1 MKKILLLTIP
11 FIFNCVS
18 LNAQGISGDWN
29 GLLEISGVKL
39 RLVFHLLQE
48 EGKWTASMDSPDQG
62 AFDIPATEAAFDPPL
77 LRIKI
82 AALLLEYSGTLSDN
96 GEEVRGTFIQGGA
109 SFPLKLQRAAIEA
122 PEPLGRPQEPIPP
135 FPYYTEEV
143 VFQNT
148 DAGISLAGTLSL
160 PQKTGK
166 YPVAVLVS
174 GSGPQDRDEEIMGHK
189 PFLVLSDFLTR
200 NGFAVLRFD
209 DRGVGASA
217 GDFQSATSEDF
228 ASDVLAAIAFLKTR
242 PEVLPG
248 KIGIIGHSE
257 GGLIAPMVAVM
268 VPDDVAFIV
277 SLAGPGVDG
286 EQILYRQQELLGR
299 ASGATA
305 ADLKTS
311 RVFNEKAY
319 QLIKANVGQDSAESV
334 LYRDFT
340 ALMPAALPKDQLDLA
355 FSSVMTTLYSPW
367 FRFFIGFD
375 PATVWCRVK
384 CPVLALNGGKDL
396 QVDPSQNL
404 PAIGAALKKARNKK
418 VTVKVFPELNHLF
431 QHAGT
436 GAVGEYESIEETF
449 APAVMEVIAE
459 WLRKRK

>member
-1 MKKILLLTIP
+1 MKKIPFLTIL
-11 FIFNCVS
+11 FISICLS
-18 LNAQGISGDWN
+18 SIAQGISGDWN
-29 GLLEISGVKL
+29 GLLEAPGVNL
-39 RLVFHLLQE
+39 RLVFHVRQE
-48 EGKWTASMDSPDQG
+48 AGKWAASLDSPDQG
-62 AFDIPATEAAFDPPL
+62 AFAIPATEVAFDPPL

-96 GEEVRGTFIQGGA
+96 GEEVLGTFVQGGA

-122 PEPLGRPQEPIPP
+122 PKPPGRPQEPIPP
-135 FPYYTEEV
+135 FPYRTEEV

-148 DAGISLAGTLSL
+148 AAGIALAGTLSL
-160 PQKTGK
+160 PKKAGK
-166 YPVAVLVS
+166 YPVALLVS
-174 GSGPQDRDEEIMGHK
+174 GSGPQNRDEEIMGHK

-209 DRGVGASA
+209 DRGVGASG

-257 GGLIAPMVAVM
+257 GGLIAPMAAAM

-286 EQILYRQQELLGR
+286 EQILYRQQELLGK
-299 ASGATA
+299 ASGATEA
-305 ADLKTS
+305 ALKKS
-311 RVFNEKAY
+311 RLFNEKAY
-319 QLIKANVGQDSAESV
+319 QLIKANVDKDSAESV
-334 LYRDFT
+334 LYGDF
-340 ALMPAALPKDQLDLA
+340 AALTPLGLSKDQIDLA
-355 FSSVMTTLYSPW
+355 FANTMATLYSPW
-367 FRFFIGFD
+367 FRFFIAFD
-375 PATVWCRVK
+375 PETVWRRVK

-404 PAIGAALKKARNKK
+404 PAIEAALKKARNKK
-418 VTVKVFPELNHLF
+418 VMVRIFPELNHLF
-431 QHAGT
+431 QHAIT
-436 GAVGEYESIEETF
+436 GAVTEYQSIEETF
-449 APAVMEVIAE
+449 APEAMKLIVE
-459 WLRKRK
+459 WLRKI